1 MANLLKMKEAHP
13 RSSARSALLLERV
26 LVVAAELALALAVAA
41 LQKSKQLGAKLHLVR
56 NSRHDDKDELP
67 VPALEVRHRTLA
79 TDCVVNPAQSRC
91 AGAWPA
97 ANRSC

>member
-1 MANLLKMKEAHP
+1 MANLLQLRWTHQ

-26 LVVAAELALALAVAA
+26 LVVAAKLVLALAVAA
-41 LQKSKQLGAKLHLVR
+41 LQKSKQLATKLHLVR
-56 NSRHDDKDELP
+56 SSRHDDKDELP
-67 VPALEVRHRTLA
+67 VPALEVQHRTLA
-79 TDCVVNPAQSRC
+79 IDCVANPAQSRS